1 MVCWATI
8 LLQSLGC
15 VAIQNLEKICP
26 EFDLSG
32 QLNPPRHG
40 TVHQGKQVQKLAADE
55 PCTDSR
61 SCRRDS
67 CSDRVDSAWDRVR
80 ILAVD
85 KLWPL
90 NYSDHRTELAT
101 VTSDNLTGD
110 CLLTIL
116 CHVPWHLHRI
126 AVTRCN
132 SPLIAGMTAMVIG
145 HQSAALVTFHS
156 SDRRVSSLEFPAI
169 ALASYKLRPP

>member
-1 MVCWATI
+1 

-26 EFDLSG
+26 EYDMSG

-40 TVHQGKQVQKLAADE
+40 TVHRGKQVQKLAADE
-55 PCTDSR
+55 PRTDSR

-67 CSDRVDSAWDRVR
+67 CLDRVDSAWDRVR

-85 KLWPL
+85 KLRPL
-90 NYSDHRTELAT
+90 IYSGHRTEPVT
-101 VTSDNLTGD
+101 VTSDNLAGD
-110 CLLTIL
+110 CLFTTL

-126 AVTRCN
+126 AVTHCN
-132 SPLIAGMTAMVIG
+132 SLLIAGMTATVIG

-156 SDRRVSSLEFPAI
+156 SDRRASSLKFPTT
-169 ALASYKLRPP
+169 ALACYKLSASSGP